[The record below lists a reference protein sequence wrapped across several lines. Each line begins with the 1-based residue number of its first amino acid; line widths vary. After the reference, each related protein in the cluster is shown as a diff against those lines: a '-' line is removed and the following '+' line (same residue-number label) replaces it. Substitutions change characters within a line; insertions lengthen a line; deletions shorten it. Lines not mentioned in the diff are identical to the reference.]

1 MKKSEIDLS
10 CFSNAKVWFLYG
22 MSEKQAKAWI
32 KRKFK
37 LVVDEL
43 TEEQYSGITVAVSN
57 LEWVVFVPSSESTSP
72 IDLLRTIVHESV
84 HVAQQLVRNNSIS
97 DEETLCLIVDF
108 LSGKMA
114 EILSLV

>member
-10 CFSNAKVWFLYG
+10 CFSNAKVWFLSG
-22 MSEKQAKAWI
+22 MSEKQAKNWI

-37 LVVDEL
+37 IVVDEL

-72 IDLLRTIVHESV
+72 IDLLKAIVHESA
-84 HVAQQLVRNNSIS
+84 HVSQQLARNNNIS
-97 DEETLCLIVDF
+97 DEETLCLITDF
-108 LSGKMA
+108 LAGQMSS
-114 EILSLV
+114 ILKLV

>member
-22 MSEKQAKAWI
+22 ISEKQAKNWI

-37 LVVDEL
+37 IVVDEL

-72 IDLLRTIVHESV
+72 IDLLRTIVHEST
-84 HVAQQLVRNNSIS
+84 HVS
-97 DEETLCLIVDF
+97 
-108 LSGKMA
+108 
-114 EILSLV
+114 

>member
-10 CFSNAKVWFLYG
+10 CFSNAKVWFLSG
-22 MSEKQAKAWI
+22 MSEKQAKTWI

-37 LVVDEL
+37 IVVDAL

-57 LEWVVFVPSSESTSP
+57 LEWVVYVPSTESASS
-72 IDLLRTIVHESV
+72 IDLLKAVVHESA
-84 HVAQQLVRNNSIS
+84 HVAQQLARNNNIL

-114 EILSLV
+114 EILGLV

>member
-10 CFSNAKVWFLYG
+10 CFSNAKVWFLSG
-22 MSEKQAKAWI
+22 MSEKQAKNWI

-37 LVVDEL
+37 IVVDEL

-72 IDLLRTIVHESV
+72 IDLLRTIVHESA
-84 HVAQQLVRNNSIS
+84 HVS
-97 DEETLCLIVDF
+97 
-108 LSGKMA
+108 
-114 EILSLV
+114 